1 MLYAWLEIWRLMSY
15 IGLFDSYDETT
26 FGEIVGDF
34 TTSVLIHIVSIDS
47 FGTRLHQDST
57 DTILE
62 EFGTMVWGQRSTSFP
77 FISLLFHNTYNSIAS
92 SHPGSCHCCLFHF
105 IFFCT
110 HEHTCRMLNYDDWF
124 NSMSILYTAE
134 LVVVVVYERST
145 HAQLVLQRKRFHAKN
160 SSKKQTRDK
169 RKRKEDINMER
180 WGTRSAKGGYGEGNL
195 VNIHVEC
202 SIR

>member
-1 MLYAWLEIWRLMSY
+1 MSY
-15 IGLFDSYDETT
+15 IGLFDSYDEAT

-34 TTSVLIHIVSIDS
+34 TTGVLIHIVSIDS

-77 FISLLFHNTYNSIAS
+77 FIGLLFHNTYNSIAS

-110 HEHTCRMLNYDDWF
+110 HEHTCRMLNYDDCF
-124 NSMSILYTAE
+124 NSMSILYIAE
-134 LVVVVVYERST
+134 LDT
-145 HAQLVLQRKRFHAKN
+145 CLP
-160 SSKKQTRDK
+160 SSPKKKVPCQKFFQKTNTGQK
-169 RKRKEDINMER
+169 KEETGN
-180 WGTRSAKGGYGEGNL
+180 KYGKVGD
-195 VNIHVEC
+195 
-202 SIR
+202 

>member
-1 MLYAWLEIWRLMSY
+1 MSY
-15 IGLFDSYDETT
+15 IGLFDSYDEAT

-34 TTSVLIHIVSIDS
+34 TTGVLIHIVSIDS

-105 IFFCT
+105 IFFFCT
-110 HEHTCRMLNYDDWF
+110 HEHTGRMLNYDDWF
-124 NSMSILYTAE
+124 NSVSILYIAE
-134 LVVVVVYERST
+134 LLLLVVYERWT
-145 HAQLVLQRKRFHAKN
+145 HAYLVLQRKRFHAKILPKN
-160 SSKKQTRDK
+160 KHRTKERGNRKQIWKD
-169 RKRKEDINMER
+169 
-180 WGTRSAKGGYGEGNL
+180 GGLEVQKVDMVGGN
-195 VNIHVEC
+195 
-202 SIR
+202 